1 MTDVNDT
8 TAFPCGLDPPYYTNM
23 IGIVVDWIIFL
34 IGFPAVC
41 LASYALFSLVKAGR
55 VAPVYVIN
63 LLISDL
69 LQITI
74 TLVFIFSRF
83 FDTTCLPFMKARCLS
98 RIIVRLGLCTSLG
111 FMLLISLERYM
122 VVVCPLWYRRRR
134 SVKNSTLVSLSLW
147 ALALVYV
154 TFDYNFLIDMRYS
167 LMIFSAISLLPAPF
181 LVLLFLVTQRALS
194 RSMAFRGAER
204 RRRILGALGLVLGSY
219 TLLFLP
225 YSIRNLYYSINA
237 HAPSVSD
244 PVRDLS
250 SVITSAL
257 LYLSPLTD
265 CFLYIFMRRDLRD
278 TVDAFPCC
286 RRLLSVGDGNRSSR
300 QTDQGDTQTGPRLTG

>member
-1 MTDVNDT
+1 CICSSSMFLWHLLY
-8 TAFPCGLDPPYYTNM
+8 A
-23 IGIVVDWIIFL
+23 IIIYVIIL
-34 IGFPAVC
+34 SGFPAVC

-69 LQITI
+69 LQITM
-74 TLVFIFSRF
+74 TLVFIFSRIF
-83 FDTTCLPFMKARCLS
+83 
-98 RIIVRLGLCTSLG
+98 VRLGLCTSLG

-122 VVVCPLWYRRRR
+122 VVVCPLWYRLRR

-154 TFDYNFLIDMRYS
+154 TFDYIFLIDMRYS
-167 LMIFSAISLLPAPF
+167 LTIFSAISLLPAPF

-204 RRRILGALGLVLGSY
+204 RRRILGTLGLVLGSY

-225 YSIRNLYYSINA
+225 YSIRNLYYSIKP

-244 PVRDLS
+244 PVSDLS

-286 RRLLSVGDGNRSSR
+286 RRLLNVGDGNRSSR
-300 QTDQGDTQTGPRLTG
+300 QTDQGDTQTGP

>member
-1 MTDVNDT
+1 CICSSSMFLWHLLY
-8 TAFPCGLDPPYYTNM
+8 A
-23 IGIVVDWIIFL
+23 IIIYVIIL
-34 IGFPAVC
+34 SGFPAVC

-69 LQITI
+69 LQITM
-74 TLVFIFSRF
+74 TLVFIFSRIF
-83 FDTTCLPFMKARCLS
+83 
-98 RIIVRLGLCTSLG
+98 VRLGLCTSLG

-122 VVVCPLWYRRRR
+122 VVVCPLWYRLRR

-154 TFDYNFLIDMRYS
+154 TFDYIFLIDMRYS
-167 LMIFSAISLLPAPF
+167 LTIFSAISLLPAPF

-204 RRRILGALGLVLGSY
+204 RRRILGTLGLVLGSY

-225 YSIRNLYYSINA
+225 YSIRNLYYSIKP

-286 RRLLSVGDGNRSSR
+286 RRLLNVGDGNRS
-300 QTDQGDTQTGPRLTG
+300 TQTSDGPGHVLA

>member
-74 TLVFIFSRF
+74 TLVFIFSRIF
-83 FDTTCLPFMKARCLS
+83 
-98 RIIVRLGLCTSLG
+98 VRLGLCTSLG

-154 TFDYNFLIDMRYS
+154 TFDYNFLIDMRYT
-167 LMIFSAISLLPAPF
+167 LMTFSAISLLPAPF

-225 YSIRNLYYSINA
+225 YSIRNLYYSIKA

-286 RRLLSVGDGNRSSR
+286 RRLLSVGDAE
-300 QTDQGDTQTGPRLTG
+300 LTGNTAQENSGIVN

>member
-1 MTDVNDT
+1 MSAINNT
-8 TAFPCGLDPPYYTNM
+8 FPCGLDPPYYTNM